1 MKIVR
6 PYSQPFPAQQKI
18 VRPYKQQVSDAI
30 ESEETD
36 TTIRE
41 RIKSKDVLESESA
54 VTMSQSEAI
63 SSLPTASATTISAIV
78 KEKVLK
84 FSKIMYNARNR

>member
-1 MKIVR
+1 MEI
-6 PYSQPFPAQQKI
+6 FL
-18 VRPYKQQVSDAI
+18 DAI

-63 SSLPTASATTISAIV
+63 SSLPTASATSISAIV
-78 KEKVLK
+78 KEKVLI
-84 FSKIMYNARNR
+84 FSKIMYHARNS